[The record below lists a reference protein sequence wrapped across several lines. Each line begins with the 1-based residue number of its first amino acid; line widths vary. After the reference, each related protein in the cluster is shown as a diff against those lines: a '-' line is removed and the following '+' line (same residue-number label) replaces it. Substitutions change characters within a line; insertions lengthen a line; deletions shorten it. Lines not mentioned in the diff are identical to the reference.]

1 MGQFNLVCQRFPGPE
16 QNMTEKWWEN
26 YLWNHKW
33 TTWDTLNLTP
43 PHLQKKP
50 ILFFQEKNLNTK
62 RLSRFPRQNFF
73 KTSSVIECHPV
84 VRPRDA
90 GSTSEMK
97 WDRGNPNLGNVFPK
111 YYSSE
116 WLLSGVVG
124 RRVGVRLVGGERR
137 WKNSKTFQ
145 SGVSVPSLPLSLL
158 KPRPLRGGLSSEASP
173 QVSKFAPGASLHL
186 KKGNGSIFWIKGET

>member
-1 MGQFNLVCQRFPGPE
+1 MGKLLVKSQMDNLR
-16 QNMTEKWWEN
+16 
-26 YLWNHKW
+26 YS
-33 TTWDTLNLTP
+33 LNLTP
-43 PHLQKKP
+43 PPKKTHS
-50 ILFFQEKNLNTK
+50 LLRRKKSKYEKALK
-62 RLSRFPRQNFF
+62 IP
-73 KTSSVIECHPV
+73 KTELKKSSVIECHPV

-90 GSTSEMK
+90 ASTREMK

-116 WLLSGVVG
+116 WLVSGVVG

-145 SGVSVPSLPLSLL
+145 PGVSSVPSLPLTSLL

-173 QVSKFAPGASLHL
+173 QVSKFAPWASLHL
-186 KKGNGSIFWIKGET
+186 KKGERKHFLDQGWDLDRQK